1 MPNIK
6 SVSCSNNLSTSN
18 RSTAHAIE
26 VSDIPLALYI
36 HIPWCVKKCPYCD
49 FNSHELPIDSQL
61 SMYEEYV
68 DALLRD
74 AAMQLVLTQ
83 GREISSIFIGG
94 GTPSLLP
101 ILQYQRL
108 FNRLREIFKFAND
121 IEVTMEANPGTLE
134 HAPFAEYLDV
144 GINRLSIG
152 VQSFSAE
159 QLITLGRIHDPKQ
172 ALSAIKAARTAGF
185 ERVNVDLMHGL
196 PGQTMSEALNDIQM
210 AHDAGAT
217 HISWYQL
224 TIEPNTVFYRS
235 QPILPDEDRLADI
248 EESGQTLLQNLGYHN
263 YEVSAWSGAL
273 DKPCRHNVN
282 YWQFGDYLA
291 IGAGAHGKV
300 TVGESFS
307 DEAVTND
314 VVTDEVLDNK
324 EIVSKSSTNELTKNE
339 LTNNEELKEAGIY
352 RFSKSRMPKDYMGY
366 QDIIQGNAGQNN
378 TGQNNANQ
386 NTAFQKN
393 EISQQNEAPIE
404 ALTEVPK
411 MVGWQAIA
419 SDELVSEFMLNALR
433 LHDGVAWSLFEARTG
448 LSYGSIAT
456 QVNKLIQQGL
466 LMDNVEKLQPTV
478 LGKRY
483 LNQILREFL

>member
-1 MPNIK
+1 MSNIK
-6 SVSCSNNLSTSN
+6 SSHFSNNLGAVNRDNSSHDNTSPDSISALDV
-18 RSTAHAIE
+18 R
-26 VSDIPLALYI
+26 DIPLALYI

-61 SMYEEYV
+61 SMYDEYV
-68 DALLRD
+68 DALLLD
-74 AAMQLVLTQ
+74 AAAQQPLTQ
-83 GREISSIFIGG
+83 GREIRSIFIGG

-101 ILQYQRL
+101 IDQYQRL
-108 FNRLREIFKFAND
+108 FNGLRKIFRFSDD

-134 HAPFAEYLDV
+134 HAPFAEYLKV

-159 QLITLGRIHDPKQ
+159 QLTTLGRIHNPAQ
-172 ALSAIKAARTAGF
+172 ALSAIKAARSAGF

-196 PGQTMSEALNDIQM
+196 PQQMMSEALEDIQI

-235 QPILPDEDRLADI
+235 QPILPDEDSLADI
-248 EESGQTLLQNLGYHN
+248 EQAGQALLERLGYNN
-263 YEVSAWSGAL
+263 YEVSAWAGAS

-300 TVGESFS
+300 TIDDAAIKEWNAEKVSNEALKEALKETVGES
-307 DEAVTND
+307 
-314 VVTDEVLDNK
+314 
-324 EIVSKSSTNELTKNE
+324 
-339 LTNNEELKEAGIY
+339 GIY
-352 RFSKSRMPKDYMGY
+352 RFSKSRMPKDYMEY
-366 QDIIQGNAGQNN
+366 QDKA
-378 TGQNNANQ
+378 
-386 NTAFQKN
+386 
-393 EISQQNEAPIE
+393 QQNETSEQNQIITMMLKTPMP
-404 ALTEVPK
+404 PK

-433 LHDGVAWSLFEARTG
+433 LHDGVAWSLFKARTG
-448 LSYGSIAT
+448 LSYDSIAVE
-456 QVNKLIQQGL
+456 VNKLIKQGL
-466 LMDNVEKLQPTV
+466 LIDDNEHLQPTA
-478 LGKRY
+478 LGRRY
-483 LNQILREFL
+483 LNQILRVFL